1 MDFQKISSCS
11 TDSRR
16 LRGISLSPGY
26 GVGPARIY
34 RTVSFA
40 LSSETEMPGPF
51 KDDSPETARAR
62 FRKALEASRKQLLH
76 LQTKSA
82 ATLGQE
88 KAAVFAAQSLM
99 LDDPMLSGGVE
110 ELLLQGTSPEDAV
123 VLKTREIKALF
134 ESLPDPY
141 LRERAADVEDVG
153 RRIFRNLL
161 GVGTL
166 DLEDVD
172 EPVVL
177 VAEDLTPSDTA
188 TLTSK
193 TVAGILTE
201 RGGPTSHTAIIAKA
215 LEIPAVSGIEKL
227 FDLIEEGLPVAL
239 DGERGDVILS
249 PSAEEAARFAVLRE
263 KRLHTVRQLATLRDL
278 PAITLDGVEIGLW
291 GNIAKPEGTEKVLS
305 YGGTGVGLFRTEFLY
320 MSGDT
325 PPGEEEQ
332 LAAYVKALKGMKGMP
347 TVIRT
352 LDAGGDKDVPSLRGI
367 LGDKT
372 EMNPFLGYRALRICL
387 DEKDLFRTQL
397 RALLRAAP
405 SGDLRIMFP
414 MVAGLEDLRGAR
426 QALDQ
431 VRSELEAEGVV
442 VPPVKVGIMIE
453 IPAAAAMAPRLA
465 AEADFFSVGTNDLT
479 QYTLAADRMNS
490 RVTRWY
496 DPFHPGVLQLLRL
509 TAEGALGQNI
519 ELGMCGEMAGD
530 LDAIPLLLG
539 LGFQELSMTPS
550 QIPWAKRLV
559 RALSIGVCRDIA
571 RKALTFGTAA
581 EVRTY
586 LQERRA
592 TLTADFADEWGP
604 A

>member
-1 MDFQKISSCS
+1 MDLQKTPSCS
-11 TDSRR
+11 TASRT
-16 LRGISLSPGY
+16 LHGISLSPGY

-40 LSSETEMPGPF
+40 LASETEMTAPSR
-51 KDDSPETARAR
+51 DASPETADIR
-62 FRKALEASRKQLLH
+62 FRKALEMSREQLLH
-76 LQTKSA
+76 LQAKSA

-110 ELLLQGTSPEDAV
+110 ELLRKGTSPEDAV

-166 DLEDVD
+166 DLEDVG
-172 EPVVL
+172 EPVIL

-188 TLTSK
+188 TLSSK

-215 LEIPAVSGIEKL
+215 LEIPAVSGIGNL
-227 FDLIEEGLPVAL
+227 FDLIEEGLPVAI
-239 DGERGDVILS
+239 DGERGNVVLA
-249 PSAEEAARFAVLRE
+249 PSEKETARFAALRE

-278 PAITLDGVEIGLW
+278 PAVTRDGVEIGLW

-332 LAAYVKALKGMKGMP
+332 LAAYVKALEGMKGMP

-352 LDAGGDKDVPSLRGI
+352 LDAGGDKEVPSLRGI
-367 LGDKT
+367 LGDKP

-426 QALDQ
+426 KVLDQ
-431 VRSELEAEGVV
+431 VRSELEAEGTA

-453 IPAAAAMAPRLA
+453 IPAAAAMAPLLA

-479 QYTLAADRMNS
+479 QYTLAADRMNA

-496 DPFHPGVLQLLRL
+496 DSFHPGVLQLLRL
-509 TAEGALGQNI
+509 TAEGAGERKI

-559 RALSIGVCRDIA
+559 RALSIEACRDIA
-571 RKALTFGTAA
+571 RKALAFGTAA

-592 TLTADFADEWGP
+592 ALTADFADE
-604 A
+604 